1 MDFNTLSNRIFNGE
15 TDFSIQINSNR
26 FNIIVFEDEF
36 LLKINDSD
44 YNYFDTINGLYEKLF
59 INSIPSSQNYQEVTK

>member
-1 MDFNTLSNRIFNGE
+1 MNFSSISNRIFNGD
-15 TDFSIQINSNR
+15 TDITFEINSNR

-44 YNYFDTINGLYEKLF
+44 YSYFDTINGLYEKIQF
-59 INSIPSSQNYQEVTK
+59 HSFKVSKV